1 MIYDKEKIVPGII
14 IFVVL
19 FTFPVWY
26 NLAFGSGAGAPK
38 PEIATQEKQCVESK
52 EYMRTQHMDLL
63 NQWRDAVVRS
73 DLRLYLSSANGVKY
87 EMSLSNTCLKCHP
100 NKTKFCDQCHDYMA
114 VKPYCWDCHIA
125 PTE

>member
-1 MIYDKEKIVPGII
+1 MIYDKEKIVPGIVVFI
-14 IFVVL
+14 VL

-26 NLAFGSGAGAPK
+26 NLAFGSGEGAPK
-38 PEIATQEKQCVESK
+38 PELPAQEKQCVESK

-73 DLRLYLSSANGVKY
+73 DMRLYLSSENGAKF
-87 EMSLSNTCLKCHP
+87 EMSLTNTCLKCHP
-100 NKTKFCDQCHDYMA
+100 NKTRFCDQCHDYMA